1 LILIEKIILERGTLW
16 TYCIGDQTVLM
27 VLMAASRTLTTKLF
41 ESLFWPIKIS
51 TGHQVNASKAVVPD
65 FQAAF
70 GRYRVAERASE
81 LCLSRIP

>member
-1 LILIEKIILERGTLW
+1 LILIEKIILERGTPW

-51 TGHQVNASKAVVPD
+51 IGYQVNASDTKAVVPD

-70 GRYRVAERASE
+70 GRYRVAERAS
-81 LCLSRIP
+81 RGFRDD